1 MNKNSRRLLLALL
14 VLAIFII
21 AAAALRTTACIK
33 DLEDN
38 LIYFES
44 NALIISA
51 NVIVVV
57 GAVLAIALS
66 VAMHKECL
74 RASFSSPST
83 YVPTGITSAALALLM
98 LVLIA
103 TYGALSANA
112 GADPRVGVAANL
124 ALIAALL
131 APLSIAHLFLTAFLT
146 ERHTVVRAW
155 FSLATVAFLAVYA
168 AFLYFSAST
177 PLNSHNKIME
187 EMAYLFAAI
196 FFLYESRISLGREMW
211 RPYIAFGMLATLLT
225 AYASLPAI
233 ITYLVRGELISST
246 FESAVFLLSL
256 AIFTSARLI
265 TLASVSYDGIS
276 EEMAVL
282 ADFAAR
288 RQDALDRPAIE
299 DGTQISI
306 EELIDITPEKPMEA
320 DEDNTPENED
330 NEIGEIIPTPEF
342 TEDA

>member
-14 VLAIFII
+14 ALGIFIV
-21 AAAALRTTACIK
+21 AATVLRTTACIK

-51 NVIVVV
+51 NVIVVA

-66 VAMHKECL
+66 IAMHKESL
-74 RASFSSPST
+74 RASFSTPAT
-83 YVPTGITSAALALLM
+83 YIPTGITAAALALLT

-103 TYGALSANA
+103 TYGALSAKA
-112 GADPRVGVAANL
+112 GADPRVEVAANL
-124 ALIAALL
+124 ALAASLL

-146 ERHTVVRAW
+146 ERHTGVRAW

-168 AFLYFSAST
+168 AFLYFNTST
-177 PLNSHNKIME
+177 PLNSHNKIIE

-211 RPYIAFGMLATLLT
+211 RPYIAFGMLAMLLT

-233 ITYLVRGELISST
+233 ITYLVRGELLSST

-256 AIFTSARLI
+256 AIFISARLL
-265 TLASVSYDGIS
+265 TLVSAPYDGIS
-276 EEMAVL
+276 KEMAVL

-306 EELIDITPEKPMEA
+306 EELIDITSEKPAEA
-320 DEDNTPENED
+320 VEDDKPESED
-330 NEIGEIIPTPEF
+330 NEIGEMIPTPEF